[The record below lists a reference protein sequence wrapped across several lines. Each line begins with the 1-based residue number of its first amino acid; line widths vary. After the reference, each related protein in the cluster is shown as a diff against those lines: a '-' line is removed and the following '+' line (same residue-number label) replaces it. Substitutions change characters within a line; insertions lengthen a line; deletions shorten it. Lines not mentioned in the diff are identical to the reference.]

1 MNALGDSSSS
11 YTGGKGSAFRRP
23 SYKRS
28 VAILSASGIVFGLG
42 LSGSGPAKATTPA
55 DCAGNTVTPATT
67 GTPEEKEVE
76 NLLRISN
83 EIREVNGIVCLD
95 GHFDVDG
102 QIYFNRHAK
111 VYGLGTSSITS
122 PYGTVFQSDTDIN
135 VQIVY
140 DIEINNL
147 AILDSPGTAVYARNV
162 EIRNGSTLSG
172 NTASANGGAIRAL
185 GNVTISN
192 SSLTNNT
199 ASSGNG
205 GAIYAEGN
213 VTISN
218 STLTG
223 NSARYGGAISALG
236 VVSISNG
243 STLSSNSANEHGGAI
258 ESGGTVSISSASTLS
273 LNTAGTNGAAI
284 FAYNQGGVT
293 VSNSTLLENDAVSN
307 GGGIWSD
314 GTVSVSTN
322 STLLDN
328 TAYRGG
334 AIEAGLDVTVSNS
347 TLSEN
352 SSSSQGGAIFGID
365 AVTISNST
373 FSGNSA
379 GTDGGAIVADGEGD
393 VNISGSTL
401 SGNSAE
407 RSGGALF
414 SLGAVNV
421 LNSSFSNNTADEDVD
436 NEGDGGAVY
445 ASQDLIFSNI
455 IFSGNSAVYGGAIYG
470 TQDLTIENSTL
481 SDNGSNLQGGAIY
494 STGELTVSSTE
505 FSENTAT
512 DDGGGAI
519 WSVGTSSFDDAT
531 FSGNTS
537 GDQGGALHAME
548 NSTFTNSR
556 LTNNEAIEGGAVYM
570 SSGNTL
576 TITTSTLTS
585 NRATAGQGGAVRSL
599 SPVDISGSTLSGNR
613 SESAAG
619 GAVWSNS
626 SVTIS
631 ANSTLNNN
639 FADQDGG
646 AVMTS
651 GTLDVSSSTLSGNI
665 SHQHGGALRGFQNVT
680 ILDSTLSGNEANWN
694 GGALYVVG
702 DGGNTRDTTVTN
714 STFADNKAL
723 GTYDPSGNG
732 GAIYGYGTITSSR
745 STFTNNSAL
754 LHGGAI
760 FSEFAGVGGTVNV
773 SNSTLKG
780 NKALDV
786 SSEGGAIH
794 AHNGEVF
801 FSTFVNNTASTPAD
815 EPADTPG
822 NSIYKAGT
830 GVFDIGANIF
840 AGTSEHPQLGA
851 GSSPTHFTDL
861 GGNLFST
868 SSSDETD
875 IAEDPELDPELQLK
889 NETSVFS
896 KSLLSLFG
904 ASTPTLRT
912 FTPNSS
918 GTQMLGLAAGSPA
931 LSIVPNN
938 APFTSFTQDQ
948 RGTTRTFPASAGA
961 FQGVAPVEPTPT
973 PTSTSTPT
981 STPASAPVAL
991 ASTGTENPFWFTL
1004 MAVLVTALG
1013 SIAAG
1018 VSYKLRRRVK

>member
-1 MNALGDSSSS
+1 VS
-11 YTGGKGSAFRRP
+11 P
-23 SYKRS
+23 
-28 VAILSASGIVFGLG
+28 V
-42 LSGSGPAKATTPA
+42 TTDIP
-55 DCAGNTVTPATT
+55 DDPATDDVNELVT
-67 GTPEEKEVE
+67 KEER
-76 NLLRISN
+76 NTILISD
-83 EIREVNGIVCLD
+83 EIREENGIVCLNGNFELD
-95 GHFDVDG
+95 GRV
-102 QIYFNRHAK
+102 YFNRHAK
-111 VYGLGTSSITS
+111 VYGLGTSSITN
-122 PYGTVFQSDTDIN
+122 PNGPVFQSDRDIN
-135 VQIVY
+135 NEIAF

-147 AILDSPGTAVYARNV
+147 SILDSEIAVYARDV
-162 EIRNGSTLSG
+162 DIRNGSTLSG
-172 NTASANGGAIRAL
+172 NDGAIRAERNVSISSSTLTDNEVSDGDGGAIYAL
-185 GNVTISN
+185 GNVSISAN
-192 SSLTNNT
+192 STLSNNV
-199 ASSGNG
+199 AIDGNG
-205 GAIYAEGN
+205 GAIYAEG
-213 VTISN
+213 
-218 STLTG
+218 
-223 NSARYGGAISALG
+223 
-236 VVSISNG
+236 
-243 STLSSNSANEHGGAI
+243 
-258 ESGGTVSISSASTLS
+258 
-273 LNTAGTNGAAI
+273 
-284 FAYNQGGVT
+284 GVT
-293 VSNSTLLENDAVSN
+293 V
-307 GGGIWSD
+307 
-314 GTVSVSTN
+314 TN

-445 ASQDLIFSNI
+445 ASQDIIFSNI

-773 SNSTLKG
+773 SNSTLTG

-801 FSTFVNNTASTPAD
+801 FSTFVNNTASTPPD

-840 AGTSEHPQLGA
+840 AGTYEHPQLGA
-851 GSSPTHFTDL
+851 GSSPRHFTDL